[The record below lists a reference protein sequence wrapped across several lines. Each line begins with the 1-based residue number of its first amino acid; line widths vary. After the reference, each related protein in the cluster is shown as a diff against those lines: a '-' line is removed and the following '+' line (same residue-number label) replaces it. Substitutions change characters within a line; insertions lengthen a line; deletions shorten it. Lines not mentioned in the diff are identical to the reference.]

1 MELIIVNGEKNF
13 YRIEIQDDWPPC
25 DTEWVWGEKLSNSL
39 TLYQINNVPFFD
51 TRISY
56 KDIITTRQKDG
67 LIWFDNI
74 YQVSKYSVIEVVILE
89 DLGREKFNRFLQD
102 LSIDNSE
109 SLLSEFAK
117 DFLSYVIAINNASL
131 FKKLEEYLKTNS
143 NEGVMEYDFRI
154 NRFDK
159 I

>member
-1 MELIIVNGEKNF
+1 MEKKIFIEL
-13 YRIEIQDDWPPC
+13 EIQDDWPPC

-39 TLYQINNVPFFD
+39 TLYQINNIPFFD

-89 DLGREKFNRFLQD
+89 DLGTEKFNRFLQD

>member
-1 MELIIVNGEKNF
+1 MEKKIFIEL
-13 YRIEIQDDWPPC
+13 EIQDDWPPC

-51 TRISY
+51 TRIFY

-89 DLGREKFNRFLQD
+89 DLEREKFNRFLKD
-102 LSIDNSE
+102 LSIDTSE
-109 SLLSEFAK
+109 SLLYEFAK
-117 DFLSYVIAINNASL
+117 DFLSYVIAINNVSL
-131 FKKLEEYLKTNS
+131 FKKLEEYLKINS

>member
-1 MELIIVNGEKNF
+1 MEKKIFIEL
-13 YRIEIQDDWPPC
+13 EIQDDWPPC

-89 DLGREKFNRFLQD
+89 DLGTEKFNRFLKD

-109 SLLSEFAK
+109 SLLYEFAK

>member
-1 MELIIVNGEKNF
+1 MEKKIFIEL
-13 YRIEIQDDWPPC
+13 EIQDDWPPC

-89 DLGREKFNRFLQD
+89 DLGREKFNRFLKD

-109 SLLSEFAK
+109 SLLYEFAK

>member
-1 MELIIVNGEKNF
+1 MEKKIFIEL
-13 YRIEIQDDWPPC
+13 EIQDDWPPC

-56 KDIITTRQKDG
+56 KDIITTRQKNG

-89 DLGREKFNRFLQD
+89 DLGTEKFNRFLQD

-109 SLLSEFAK
+109 SLLYEFAK
-117 DFLSYVIAINNASL
+117 DFLSYVIAINNASP
-131 FKKLEEYLKTNS
+131 FKKLEEYLKINS

>member
-1 MELIIVNGEKNF
+1 MEKKIFIEL
-13 YRIEIQDDWPPC
+13 EIQDDWPPC

-39 TLYQINNVPFFD
+39 TLYQINNIPFFD

-89 DLGREKFNRFLQD
+89 DLGTEKFNRFLQD

-109 SLLSEFAK
+109 SLLYEFAK

>member
-1 MELIIVNGEKNF
+1 MEKKIFIEL
-13 YRIEIQDDWPPC
+13 EIQDDWAPC

-109 SLLSEFAK
+109 SLLYEFAK

-131 FKKLEEYLKTNS
+131 FKKLEEYLKINS

>member
-1 MELIIVNGEKNF
+1 MEKKIFIEL
-13 YRIEIQDDWPPC
+13 EIQDDWPPC

-89 DLGREKFNRFLQD
+89 DLEREKFNRFLKD

>member
-1 MELIIVNGEKNF
+1 MEKKIFIEL
-13 YRIEIQDDWPPC
+13 EIQDDWPPC

-39 TLYQINNVPFFD
+39 TLYQINNIPFFD

-74 YQVSKYSVIEVVILE
+74 YKVSKYSVIEVVILE
-89 DLGREKFNRFLQD
+89 DLGTEKFNRFLQD

>member
-1 MELIIVNGEKNF
+1 MEKKIFIEL
-13 YRIEIQDDWPPC
+13 EIQDDWPPC

-89 DLGREKFNRFLQD
+89 DLGTEKFNRFLQD

-131 FKKLEEYLKTNS
+131 FKKLEEYLKINS

>member
-1 MELIIVNGEKNF
+1 MEKKIFIEL
-13 YRIEIQDDWPPC
+13 EIQDDWPPC

-39 TLYQINNVPFFD
+39 TLYQINNIPFFD

-56 KDIITTRQKDG
+56 KDIITTRQKNG

-89 DLGREKFNRFLQD
+89 DLGTEKFNRFLQD

>member
-1 MELIIVNGEKNF
+1 MEKKIFIEL
-13 YRIEIQDDWPPC
+13 EIQDDWPPC

-89 DLGREKFNRFLQD
+89 DLGTEKFNRFLQD
-102 LSIDNSE
+102 LSIGN
-109 SLLSEFAK
+109 LC
-117 DFLSYVIAINNASL
+117 
-131 FKKLEEYLKTNS
+131 TNRYTK
-143 NEGVMEYDFRI
+143 VR
-154 NRFDK
+154 
-159 I
+159 

>member
-1 MELIIVNGEKNF
+1 MEKKIFIEL
-13 YRIEIQDDWPPC
+13 EIQDDWPPC

-39 TLYQINNVPFFD
+39 TLYQINNIPFFD

-74 YQVSKYSVIEVVILE
+74 YKVSKYSVIEVVILE
-89 DLGREKFNRFLQD
+89 DLEREKFNRFLKD

-109 SLLSEFAK
+109 SLLYEFAK
-117 DFLSYVIAINNASL
+117 DFLSYVIAINNASP
-131 FKKLEEYLKTNS
+131 FKKLEEYLKINS

>member
-1 MELIIVNGEKNF
+1 MEKKIFIEL
-13 YRIEIQDDWPPC
+13 EIQDDWPPC

-89 DLGREKFNRFLQD
+89 DLGTEKFNRFLQD

>member
-1 MELIIVNGEKNF
+1 MEKKIFIEL
-13 YRIEIQDDWPPC
+13 EIQDDWPPC

-39 TLYQINNVPFFD
+39 TLYQINNIPFFD

-89 DLGREKFNRFLQD
+89 DLEREKFNRFLRD

-109 SLLSEFAK
+109 SLLYEFAK

-131 FKKLEEYLKTNS
+131 FKKLEEYLKINS

-159 I
+159 TSEK

>member
-1 MELIIVNGEKNF
+1 MEKKIFIEL
-13 YRIEIQDDWPPC
+13 EIQDDWPPC

-56 KDIITTRQKDG
+56 KDIITTRQKNG

-89 DLGREKFNRFLQD
+89 DLGTEKFNRFLKD

-109 SLLSEFAK
+109 SLLYEFAK

>member
-1 MELIIVNGEKNF
+1 MEKKIFIEL
-13 YRIEIQDDWPPC
+13 EIQDDWPPC

-39 TLYQINNVPFFD
+39 TLYQINNIPFFD

-89 DLGREKFNRFLQD
+89 DLGTEKFNRFLQD

-109 SLLSEFAK
+109 SLLYEFAK
-117 DFLSYVIAINNASL
+117 DFLSYVIAINNASP
-131 FKKLEEYLKTNS
+131 FKKLEEYLKINS

>member
-1 MELIIVNGEKNF
+1 MEKKIFIEL
-13 YRIEIQDDWPPC
+13 EIQDDWPPC

-74 YQVSKYSVIEVVILE
+74 YKVSKYSVIEVVILE
-89 DLGREKFNRFLQD
+89 DLGTEKFNRFLQD

>member
-1 MELIIVNGEKNF
+1 MEKKIFIEL
-13 YRIEIQDDWPPC
+13 EIQDDWPPC

-39 TLYQINNVPFFD
+39 TLYQINNIPFFD

-56 KDIITTRQKDG
+56 KDIITTRQKNG

-74 YQVSKYSVIEVVILE
+74 YKVSKYSVIEVVILE
-89 DLGREKFNRFLQD
+89 DLEREKFNRFLKD

-109 SLLSEFAK
+109 SLLYEFAK

>member
-1 MELIIVNGEKNF
+1 MEKKIFIEL
-13 YRIEIQDDWPPC
+13 EIQDDWPPC

-39 TLYQINNVPFFD
+39 TLYQINNIPFFD

-89 DLGREKFNRFLQD
+89 DLGTEKFNRFLKD

-109 SLLSEFAK
+109 SLLYEFAK
-117 DFLSYVIAINNASL
+117 DFLSYVIAINNASP
-131 FKKLEEYLKTNS
+131 FKKLEEYLKINS